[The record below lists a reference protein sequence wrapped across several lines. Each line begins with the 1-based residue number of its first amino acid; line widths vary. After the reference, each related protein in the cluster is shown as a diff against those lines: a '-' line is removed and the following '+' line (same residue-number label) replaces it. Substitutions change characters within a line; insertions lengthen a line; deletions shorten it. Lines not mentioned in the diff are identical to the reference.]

1 MPAPTSTLLRDIAT
15 RFQIGGTPTDVIP
28 YGNGHIHDTYV
39 SRVPTRGGEQRFIH
53 QRINRRIFGQPH
65 LLMENIARVL
75 DHLRRRIEMEGGQPE
90 CECLE
95 IVPSNSGEPLFETG
109 DGECWRTY
117 RFIEG
122 VRSFERPPAPAHLR
136 DAARAFAR
144 FVVRLQDLPGG
155 SLHITI
161 PGFGDGAARLGSFEA
176 ALRTARPECLS
187 DAEHEI
193 SFARRH
199 DALARRLTEWT
210 TNETVPVRVIHYDTK
225 FNNVLIDEQGQR
237 PACVIDLDTVM
248 PGTLLYDFGD
258 AVRTGASLS
267 AEDDP
272 DAVPVGLDLDLFAE
286 VATGYLEGGR
296 DGLTSAEIEHFGQAA
311 VSVAFVMGIRF
322 LTDHLLGDSYF
333 KTNRRGQNLARCRTQ
348 FAFAAEALRIE
359 DRLGKIVRSIQSA

>member
-1 MPAPTSTLLRDIAT
+1 VPAPTSTLLRDIAT
-15 RFQIGGTPTDVIP
+15 RFRIGGAPTEVIP

-39 SRVPTRGGEQRFIH
+39 STVQVDGSERRFVH

-75 DHLRRRIEMEGGQPE
+75 DHLRQRIVTEGGKPE
-90 CECLE
+90 RECLE
-95 IVPSNSGEPLFETG
+95 IVPSTGGDLLFETG

-117 RFIEG
+117 QFIEG
-122 VRSFERPPAPAHLR
+122 VRSYERPPTHAHLR

-144 FVVRLQDLPGG
+144 FVVRLQDLPGE

-161 PGFGDGAARLGSFEA
+161 PGFGDGAARFASFKTALGT
-176 ALRTARPECLS
+176 ALPERLN

-193 SFARRH
+193 AFAHRH
-199 DALARRLTEWT
+199 EALARRLTEWT
-210 TNETVPVRVIHYDTK
+210 TNETVPLRVIHYDTK
-225 FNNVLIDEQGQR
+225 FNNVLIDEQCRR

-272 DAVPVGLDLDLFAE
+272 DAIPVGIDLDLFGE
-286 VATGYLEGGR
+286 VAAGYLEGGR
-296 DGLTSAEIEHFGQAA
+296 DGLTKAEIERFGQAA

-359 DRLGKIVRSIQSA
+359 DRLGKIVRSIQST